1 MDNQLIVRIMGNSDF
16 IPASN
21 VSEKFAGDECLSDS
35 LTENRFYR
43 QMVEDLKKCNVG
55 LVSEDPL
62 ETIYNCIY
70 HLNNLFRVLRRP
82 WSIECGKIQKACA
95 YYVANAKLSKQE
107 NEAVID
113 ASNGFISSI
122 CYFTEWYDFICQMQQ
137 FLCQQEKE
145 LRRVFKKQKQ
155 KVVSNDKPVME
166 ATTYCMTVGN
176 SEIYGV
182 TYEQLEEL
190 YKTVGL
196 FIKREKAPFDCN
208 IKGYNRYPIS
218 IDKSINFD
226 ARKEVFFVEYGLDT
240 FESSLNC
247 MSADQLKR
255 VADIIYEFLKMYGEN
270 GDRKVCWDVADYSP
284 VVSGREI
291 YFRVNEDS
299 RASHFMTPPYVRKR
313 IDKVEDRGVEI
324 SYDIN
329 VNELESVNLSFEEFI
344 SFYRQLGSFL
354 N

>member
-1 MDNQLIVRIMGNSDF
+1 MGNSDF

-21 VSEKFAGDECLSDS
+21 VSEKFTGDECLSDS

-43 QMVEDLKKCNVG
+43 QIVEDLKKCNVD

-62 ETIYNCIY
+62 ETIYNCIC

-95 YYVANAKLSKQE
+95 YYVANAKQSKQE

-137 FLCQQEKE
+137 FLCHQEKE
-145 LRRVFKKQKQ
+145 LKRVFKQQKQ
-155 KVVSNDKPVME
+155 KVVSNDKP

-255 VADIIYEFLKMYGEN
+255 VADIIYEFLKTYGEN

>member
-1 MDNQLIVRIMGNSDF
+1 MGNSSF

-21 VSEKFAGDECLSDS
+21 VSEKFTDDEYLSDF
-35 LTENRFYR
+35 LTENCFYR
-43 QMVEDLKKCNVG
+43 QMVEDLKKCNVD

-62 ETIYNCIY
+62 ETIYNCIC

-95 YYVANAKLSKQE
+95 YYVANAKQSKQE

-113 ASNGFISSI
+113 ASNGFVSSI

-137 FLCQQEKE
+137 FLCHQEKE
-145 LRRVFKKQKQ
+145 LKRVFKKQKQ
-155 KVVSNDKPVME
+155 KVVSNDKPVTE
-166 ATTYCMTVGN
+166 TTTYCMTVGE
-176 SEIYGV
+176 SEIYGM
-182 TYEQLEEL
+182 TYGQLEEL
-190 YKTVGL
+190 YKAVGL

-226 ARKEVFFVEYGLDT
+226 VRKEVFFVDYSLDS

-255 VADIIYEFLKMYGEN
+255 VADIIAEFLKTYGEN

-284 VVSGREI
+284 VLSGREI

-299 RASHFMTPPYVRKR
+299 RTTHFMTPPYVRKC
-313 IDKVEDRGVEI
+313 IDKVEDREVEI
-324 SYDIN
+324 SYNIN
-329 VNELESVNLSFEEFI
+329 VNELESVSLSFEEFI
-344 SFYRQLGSFL
+344 SLYRQLGSFL

>member
-1 MDNQLIVRIMGNSDF
+1 MGNSDF

-21 VSEKFAGDECLSDS
+21 VSEKFTGDECLSDS

-43 QMVEDLKKCNVG
+43 QIVEDLKKCNVD

-62 ETIYNCIY
+62 ETIYNCIC

-95 YYVANAKLSKQE
+95 YYVANAKQSKQE

-137 FLCQQEKE
+137 FLCHQEKE
-145 LRRVFKKQKQ
+145 LKRVFKQQKQ
-155 KVVSNDKPVME
+155 KVVSNDKPAME

-255 VADIIYEFLKMYGEN
+255 VADIIYEFLKMYG
-270 GDRKVCWDVADYSP
+270 DRKVCWDVADYSP

-324 SYDIN
+324 SYDID

>member
-1 MDNQLIVRIMGNSDF
+1 
-16 IPASN
+16 
-21 VSEKFAGDECLSDS
+21 
-35 LTENRFYR
+35 
-43 QMVEDLKKCNVG
+43 MVEDLKKCNVD

-62 ETIYNCIY
+62 ETIYNCIC

-95 YYVANAKLSKQE
+95 YYVANAKQSKQE

-137 FLCQQEKE
+137 FLCHQEKE
-145 LRRVFKKQKQ
+145 LKWMFKQQKQ

-255 VADIIYEFLKMYGEN
+255 VADIIYEFLKMYG
-270 GDRKVCWDVADYSP
+270 
-284 VVSGREI
+284 
-291 YFRVNEDS
+291 
-299 RASHFMTPPYVRKR
+299 
-313 IDKVEDRGVEI
+313 
-324 SYDIN
+324 
-329 VNELESVNLSFEEFI
+329 
-344 SFYRQLGSFL
+344 
-354 N
+354 

>member
-1 MDNQLIVRIMGNSDF
+1 MGNSDF

-21 VSEKFAGDECLSDS
+21 VSEKFTGDECLSDS

-43 QMVEDLKKCNVG
+43 QIVEDLKKCNVD

-62 ETIYNCIY
+62 ETIYNCIC

-95 YYVANAKLSKQE
+95 YYVANAKQSKQE

-137 FLCQQEKE
+137 FLCHQEKE
-145 LRRVFKKQKQ
+145 LKRVFKQQKQ
-155 KVVSNDKPVME
+155 KVVSNDKPAME

-196 FIKREKAPFDCN
+196 FIKREKA
-208 IKGYNRYPIS
+208 
-218 IDKSINFD
+218 
-226 ARKEVFFVEYGLDT
+226 
-240 FESSLNC
+240 
-247 MSADQLKR
+247 
-255 VADIIYEFLKMYGEN
+255 
-270 GDRKVCWDVADYSP
+270 
-284 VVSGREI
+284 
-291 YFRVNEDS
+291 
-299 RASHFMTPPYVRKR
+299 
-313 IDKVEDRGVEI
+313 
-324 SYDIN
+324 
-329 VNELESVNLSFEEFI
+329 SF
-344 SFYRQLGSFL
+344 
-354 N
+354 

>member
-1 MDNQLIVRIMGNSDF
+1 MGNSNF

-21 VSEKFAGDECLSDS
+21 VSEKFTDDEYLSDF
-35 LTENRFYR
+35 LTENCFYR
-43 QMVEDLKKCNVG
+43 HMVEDLKKCNVD

-62 ETIYNCIY
+62 ETIYNCIC

-82 WSIECGKIQKACA
+82 WSNECGKIQKACA
-95 YYVANAKLSKQE
+95 YYVANAKQSKQE

-113 ASNGFISSI
+113 ASNGFVSSI

-137 FLCQQEKE
+137 FLCHQEKE
-145 LRRVFKKQKQ
+145 LKRVFKKQKQ
-155 KVVSNDKPVME
+155 KVVSNDKPSME
-166 ATTYCMTVGN
+166 TTTYCMTVGE
-176 SEIYGV
+176 SEIYGM
-182 TYEQLEEL
+182 TYGQLEEL
-190 YKTVGL
+190 YKAVGL

-226 ARKEVFFVEYGLDT
+226 VRKEVFFVDYSLDS

-255 VADIIYEFLKMYGEN
+255 VADIIAEFLKTY

-284 VVSGREI
+284 VLSGREI
-291 YFRVNEDS
+291 YFRVNEDF
-299 RASHFMTPPYVRKR
+299 RTTHFMTPPYVRKC
-313 IDKVEDRGVEI
+313 IDKVEDREVEI
-324 SYDIN
+324 SYNIN
-329 VNELESVNLSFEEFI
+329 VNELESVSLSFEEFI
-344 SFYRQLGSFL
+344 SLYRQLGSFL
-354 N
+354 D

>member
-1 MDNQLIVRIMGNSDF
+1 M
-16 IPASN
+16 
-21 VSEKFAGDECLSDS
+21 
-35 LTENRFYR
+35 
-43 QMVEDLKKCNVG
+43 
-55 LVSEDPL
+55 
-62 ETIYNCIY
+62 
-70 HLNNLFRVLRRP
+70 
-82 WSIECGKIQKACA
+82 
-95 YYVANAKLSKQE
+95 
-107 NEAVID
+107 
-113 ASNGFISSI
+113 
-122 CYFTEWYDFICQMQQ
+122 
-137 FLCQQEKE
+137 
-145 LRRVFKKQKQ
+145 QKQ
-155 KVVSNDKPVME
+155 KAVGNDKPAIE
-166 ATTYCMTVGN
+166 AATYCMTVGK
-176 SEIYGV
+176 SEIYGM

-190 YKTVGL
+190 YKAVGL

-324 SYDIN
+324 SYDID

>member
-1 MDNQLIVRIMGNSDF
+1 MD
-16 IPASN
+16 
-21 VSEKFAGDECLSDS
+21 
-35 LTENRFYR
+35 
-43 QMVEDLKKCNVG
+43 

-62 ETIYNCIY
+62 ETIYNCIC

-82 WSIECGKIQKACA
+82 WSIECRKIQKACA
-95 YYVANAKLSKQE
+95 YYVANAKQSKQE

-137 FLCQQEKE
+137 FLCHQEKE
-145 LRRVFKKQKQ
+145 LKRVFKKQKQ
-155 KVVSNDKPVME
+155 KVVSNDKPVTE
-166 ATTYCMTVGN
+166 TTTYCMTVGK
-176 SEIYGV
+176 SEIYGM
-182 TYEQLEEL
+182 TYGQLEEL
-190 YKTVGL
+190 YKAVGL

-226 ARKEVFFVEYGLDT
+226 VRKEVFFVDYSLDS

-247 MSADQLKR
+247 MSAD
-255 VADIIYEFLKMYGEN
+255 FLKTYGEN
-270 GDRKVCWDVADYSP
+270 GNRKVCWDVADYSP
-284 VVSGREI
+284 VLSGREI

-299 RASHFMTPPYVRKR
+299 RTTHFMTPPYVRKC
-313 IDKVEDRGVEI
+313 IDKVEDREVEI
-324 SYDIN
+324 SYNIN
-329 VNELESVNLSFEEFI
+329 VNELESVSLSFEEFI
-344 SFYRQLGSFL
+344 SLYRQLGSFL

>member
-1 MDNQLIVRIMGNSDF
+1 MGNSSF

-21 VSEKFAGDECLSDS
+21 VSEKFTDDEYLSDF
-35 LTENRFYR
+35 LTENCFYR
-43 QMVEDLKKCNVG
+43 QMVEDLKKCNVD

-62 ETIYNCIY
+62 ETIYNCIC

-82 WSIECGKIQKACA
+82 WSIEYGKIQKACA
-95 YYVANAKLSKQE
+95 YYVANAKQSKQE

-137 FLCQQEKE
+137 FLCHQEKE
-145 LRRVFKKQKQ
+145 LKRVFKKQKQ

-166 ATTYCMTVGN
+166 TTTYCMTVGK
-176 SEIYGV
+176 SEIYGM
-182 TYEQLEEL
+182 TYGQLEEL
-190 YKTVGL
+190 YKAVGL

-226 ARKEVFFVEYGLDT
+226 VRKEVF

-255 VADIIYEFLKMYGEN
+255 VADIIAEFLKTYGEN

-284 VVSGREI
+284 VLSGREI

-299 RASHFMTPPYVRKR
+299 RTTHFMTPPYVRKC
-313 IDKVEDRGVEI
+313 IDKVEDREVEI
-324 SYDIN
+324 SYNIN
-329 VNELESVNLSFEEFI
+329 VNELESVSLSFEEFI
-344 SFYRQLGSFL
+344 SLYRQLGSFL